1 VSACALLA
9 KLRFPGQNVLFLVL
23 LSTMMIPTQAILVS
37 QSGSSTNLVCW
48 APSGR

>member
-1 VSACALLA
+1 MSACALLA
-9 KLRFPGQNVLFLVL
+9 KLRFPGQNVFLVL

-37 QSGSSTNLVCW
+37 QSGSSTNLVCC